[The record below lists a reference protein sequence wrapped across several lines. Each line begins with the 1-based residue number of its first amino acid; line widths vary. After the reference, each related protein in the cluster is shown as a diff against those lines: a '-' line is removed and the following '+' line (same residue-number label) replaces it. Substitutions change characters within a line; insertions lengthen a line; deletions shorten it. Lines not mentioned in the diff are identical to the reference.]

1 MKSEFIKFSFGN
13 LEFHGLKF
21 RDEDRYSEEYFDKL
35 LEDGTHYSQDKYL
48 EGFNQQFIESIHC
61 KLSYYYLF
69 VALSLIALSF
79 FIIVL
84 FQKLMLTAGLLF
96 ILSGALY
103 FVAWLFL
110 RSARNEKMSMAMNKG
125 LIDLVFEEQRKKK
138 KTKNESESEIE
149 KDNTF

>member
-1 MKSEFIKFSFGN
+1 MKNEYISFN
-13 LEFHGLKF
+13 FDELEFQGLKF
-21 RDEDRYSEEYFDKL
+21 RKEDIYSEEYFDKL

-48 EGFNQQFIESIHC
+48 EGFNQQFIEAIHC

-84 FQKLMLTAGLLF
+84 FQKLMLTAGMLV
-96 ILSGALY
+96 IVSIAMY

-110 RSARNEKMSMAMNKG
+110 RSARKEKMSMVMNKG
-125 LIDLVFEEQRKKK
+125 LIDMVFEDRRK
-138 KTKNESESEIE
+138 E
-149 KDNTF
+149 KEDVH